1 MSLLNVFKF
10 LSFAD
15 SITPLVET
23 AKDAAYLIETGQTGY
38 PISTGTPDID
48 KAKLKQAGIRV
59 ISMTRGWNE
68 SYIDVPDD
76 QINEALIV
84 LGKSI

>member
-1 MSLLNVFKF
+1 MSLLNVFKL
-10 LSFAD
+10 LSLCD

-23 AKDAAYLIETGQTGY
+23 AKDVSYLIETGETGY
-38 PISTGTPDID
+38 PISTSTPDID